1 VKASAFDPSGLVITV
16 KAHVWGPLGDME
28 LDLVL
33 DTGSTQTLILPHIMD
48 ELGFNPRD
56 GVVITGVYSAVGK
69 EQGYLIKVPRFS
81 ALGFTRADFPIHVF
95 DLADHYEIDGLL
107 GLSFLHHYDYT
118 VRSTQGLILVEEAT
132 PGTGA

>member
-1 VKASAFDPSGLVITV
+1 MKTTAFDPSELVIMV
-16 KAHVWGPLGDME
+16 KAHVWGPLGEME

-56 GVVITGVYSAVGK
+56 GIVITGVYSAIGK

-81 ALGFTRADFPIHVF
+81 ALGFTLTDFPIHVF
-95 DLADHYEIDGLL
+95 DLADRYGIDGLI
-107 GLSFLHHYDYT
+107 GLSFLRRYDYT
-118 VRSTQGLILVEEAT
+118 VRSAAGQILVEEA
-132 PGTGA
+132 AA